1 MLFVCGTPIGNLDDV
16 TLRVLQT
23 LRSVSLI
30 AAEDTRR
37 TRKLLAHFDIHTP
50 LTSLFAHN
58 EVQKTAFVLGL
69 LREGADVALVTDAGM
84 PGVSDPGARLI
95 AAVVREGL
103 PLTVLPGPSA
113 VVTALV
119 AAGFATEAGFR
130 FVGYLP
136 RRAAELRAA
145 YAAWRAVG
153 GLVVAFEAPRRLS
166 KSLRELAAVA
176 PGLPGAVCRELT
188 KVHEEVVR
196 GTVAELAEHFASEV
210 KGEVTLVFDLGAPT
224 AARGANEAASAAAAL
239 VARGLSRRDA
249 AAALAACLGLPHNE
263 AHRLVAEAGPDGER
277 R

>member
-16 TLRVLQT
+16 TPRVLQA
-23 LRSVSLI
+23 LRSVVLI

-37 TRKLLAHFDIHTP
+37 TRKLLSHFAIHTP

-58 EVQKTAFVLGL
+58 EAEKTAYVLGL
-69 LREGADVALVTDAGM
+69 LRDGNDVALVTDAGM
-84 PGVSDPGARLI
+84 PGVSDPGARLV
-95 AAVVREGL
+95 AAVLAESL

-119 AAGFATEAGFR
+119 ASGFATETGFR

-145 YAAWRAVG
+145 YGGWCRVG
-153 GLVVAFEAPRRLS
+153 GVVVAFETPQRLG

-188 KVHEEVVR
+188 KLHEEVVR
-196 GTVAELAEHFASEV
+196 GPIEALAERFSGEV
-210 KGEVTLVFDLGAPT
+210 KGEITLVLDLGEPAR
-224 AARGANEAASAAAAL
+224 AAGGPAAEASASAASLLAK
-239 VARGLSRRDA
+239 GLSSRDA
-249 AAALAACLGLPHNE
+249 AAALAVCLGMPRNE
-263 AHRLVAEAGPDGER
+263 AHRIVAEARGSTE
-277 R
+277 